1 MSLDELSAWD
11 SFLNSFLFFFF
22 YIFGLLF
29 YFLFIHTLYMLF
41 YTKGFLLFLFF
52 FGSYVIRTQKQALL
66 HTTRFLNKS
75 K

>member
-1 MSLDELSAWD
+1 V
-11 SFLNSFLFFFF
+11 FFF

-52 FGSYVIRTQKQALL
+52 CFVFGSYVIRTQKQALL

>member
-1 MSLDELSAWD
+1 MSLMSFQPGTLSLTR
-11 SFLNSFLFFFF
+11 FCFFFF

-52 FGSYVIRTQKQALL
+52 LVVMSSERK
-66 HTTRFLNKS
+66 NKPCYTPPAS
-75 K
+75 